1 MTEPFSARLKASTAT
16 IHDEVEHT
24 NFMVDLMEGRLDARA
39 YALLLN
45 QYTVI
50 YAALEAKSREFAE
63 DPIFAPFHDANL
75 FRAERIVRDLQ
86 ELTGSEEFTL
96 NDVDLPITRSAEA
109 YARHLGQLDKPEQVI
124 AHHYTRYL
132 GDLSGGQAIGA
143 LMGRHYD
150 IPASALTMWDFTK
163 LGKTKPYK
171 DSYRLR
177 LNDIAGTGG
186 NEQTVIDETMTAFE
200 LNGELLSEL
209 TSLSDRHTADRPASG
224 RPAAAG
230 PTATRPAASS
240 VSAAVLGRS

>member
-1 MTEPFSARLKASTAT
+1 MTELFSARLKASTAT

-24 NFMVDLMEGRLDARA
+24 NFMVDLMEGRLDSRA
-39 YALLLN
+39 YALLLT

-50 YAALEAKSREFAE
+50 YSALEAKSREFAE
-63 DPIFAPFHDANL
+63 DPIFAPFHDADL
-75 FRAERIVRDLQ
+75 FRGERIARDLQ
-86 ELTGSEEFTL
+86 ELTGSEEFTFIGA
-96 NDVDLPITRSAEA
+96 DLPITGSAEA
-109 YARHLGQLDKPEQVI
+109 YARHLGRLDKPEQVI

-150 IPASALTMWDFTK
+150 IPASALTIWDFTE

-209 TSLSDRHTADRPASG
+209 TSLADRPGAAG
-224 RPAAAG
+224 RPAAT
-230 PTATRPAASS
+230 PPAASS
-240 VSAAVLGRS
+240 VS

>member
-1 MTEPFSARLKASTAT
+1 
-16 IHDEVEHT
+16 
-24 NFMVDLMEGRLDARA
+24 
-39 YALLLN
+39 
-45 QYTVI
+45 
-50 YAALEAKSREFAE
+50 
-63 DPIFAPFHDANL
+63 
-75 FRAERIVRDLQ
+75 
-86 ELTGSEEFTL
+86 
-96 NDVDLPITRSAEA
+96 
-109 YARHLGQLDKPEQVI
+109 QVI

-209 TSLSDRHTADRPASG
+209 TSLSDHPAAG

-230 PTATRPAASS
+230 PTATRPAASP
-240 VSAAVLGRS
+240 VS